1 MTLINGSP
9 QEEIE
14 LSDRGFQYGDGLF
27 ETIAVK
33 NGHPCFIDRHLTRLN
48 AGCRRLLIPEVAST
62 LLHSEALSL
71 CKNLNSA
78 VLKIII
84 TRGSGGRGYRQ
95 PETIIPTRVLSI
107 HPHPNYPSS
116 YKAQGVTVRFCETR
130 LGLNPALAGIK
141 HLNRL
146 EQVLGRAEWSS
157 LNIQEG
163 IMLDLNGHVIE
174 GTMTNLFYVKNNT
187 LFTSPVLYSGI
198 AGIMREIIMELASS
212 HGYALCIQN
221 FKEHELLSADEA
233 FLCNSIIGIWPIK
246 SINSTRFEI
255 GLITRQLQ
263 YMLSKYE
270 HEDINAHL

>member
-1 MTLINGSP
+1 MTLVNGSP

-48 AGCRRLLIPEVAST
+48 AGCRRLLIPAHDHA
-62 LLHSEALSL
+62 LLHGEALSL
-71 CKNLNSA
+71 CKNFHSA
-78 VLKIII
+78 VVKIII

-95 PETIIPTRVLSI
+95 PETINPTRVLSI
-107 HPHPNYPSS
+107 HPYPSYPSS
-116 YKAQGVTVRFCETR
+116 YKAHGIAVRLCETR
-130 LGLNPALAGIK
+130 LGLNPTLAGIK

-146 EQVLGRAEWSS
+146 EQVLARAEWSN

-163 IMLDLNGHVIE
+163 IMLDLNDHVIE
-174 GTMTNLFYVKNNT
+174 GTMTNIFYVKNHT
-187 LFTSPVLYSGI
+187 LYTSPLHYSGV
-198 AGIMREIIMELASS
+198 AGIMRDIIIEIANS
-212 HGYALCIQN
+212 HGYALCVQN
-221 FKEHELLSADEA
+221 FKERELLSADEA
-233 FLCNSIIGIWPIK
+233 FVCNSIIGIWPIK
-246 SINSTRFEI
+246 SINSTQFEI

-270 HEDINAHL
+270 HEDINANL